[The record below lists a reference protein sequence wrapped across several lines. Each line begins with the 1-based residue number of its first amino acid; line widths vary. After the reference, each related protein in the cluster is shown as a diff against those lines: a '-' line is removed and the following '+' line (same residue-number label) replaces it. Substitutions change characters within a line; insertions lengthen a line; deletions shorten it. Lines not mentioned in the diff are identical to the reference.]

1 MKVRYAVGMISAMC
15 FLGALPASTQT
26 PPPMSGVRPIDRN
39 PRYRQSPLHVACR
52 NGELEKVR
60 ELLDQEANLEARDFL
75 DRTPIHLAAM
85 WDRQDIVRLLVER
98 GAEINAKDRWGVT
111 PLRRVLLVEQTRNMD
126 RKAMAELLRGLGGT
140 E

>member
-1 MKVRYAVGMISAMC
+1 MKCTYAVGMIAAILC
-15 FLGALPASTQT
+15 LGALPVSSET

-39 PRYRQSPLHVACR
+39 PRYRLSPLHVACR

-60 ELLDQEANLEARDFL
+60 TLLEQDANIEARDFL

-85 WDRQDIVRLLVER
+85 WDRQDIVRLLVQQ
-98 GAEINAKDRWGVT
+98 GADVNAKDRWGVT
-111 PLRRVLLVEQTRNMD
+111 PLRRVMLVEETRNMD
-126 RKAMAELLRGLGGT
+126 RKAMADLLRRLGGK